1 FGWDGD
7 LMIWESVQSAQTSY
21 TKHYIYE
28 PDSFVP
34 LLQTGYK
41 DFIQLIET
49 PDYQEYQTKPYSIYK
64 DPVWNSNTRK
74 KRTDVE

>member
-1 FGWDGD
+1 
-7 LMIWESVQSAQTSY
+7 MIWESFKSAQTNY

-41 DFIQLIET
+41 DFIQRHCC
-49 PDYQEYQTKPYSIYK
+49 K
-64 DPVWNSNTRK
+64 
-74 KRTDVE
+74 